1 MTSIVN
7 FTPYASLAGGA
18 LIGLSAVGLM
28 VSLGRIMGLSG
39 IVSGVIPERAGE
51 PNGWRIAFLVGAI
64 IAPATLLFAGFGSL
78 ISFSVPVPFWSLPMS
93 GVLVGIGVSYGNGC
107 PSGHGICGIGRLSPR
122 SIAAVA
128 TFMASAAITVFVTR
142 HLIGA

>member
-28 VSLGRIMGLSG
+28 ASLGRIMGLSG
-39 IVSGVIPERAGE
+39 IVSGVIPEQAGE
-51 PNGWRIAFLVGAI
+51 PPGWRIAFLVGAI
-64 IAPATLLFAGFGSL
+64 VAPALLLFAGFGSL
-78 ISFSVPVPFWSLPMS
+78 ISFSVPVPLWSLPLS
-93 GVLVGIGVSYGNGC
+93 GVLVGIGVAYGNGC
-107 PSGHGICGIGRLSPR
+107 PSGHGICGIARFSPR
-122 SIAAVA
+122 SLVAVA
-128 TFMASAAITVFVTR
+128 IFMATAAITVFVTR

>member
-28 VSLGRIMGLSG
+28 ASLGRIMGLSG
-39 IVSGVIPERAGE
+39 IVAGLIPERAGD
-51 PNGWRIAFLVGAI
+51 PPGWRVAFLVGAVV
-64 IAPATLLFAGFGSL
+64 APAILLLTGYGSV
-78 ISFSVPVPFWSLPMS
+78 ISFSVPVPSWSLPLS
-93 GVLVGIGVSYGNGC
+93 GVLVGIGVAYGNGC
-107 PSGHGICGIGRLSPR
+107 PSGHGICGIARLSPR
-122 SIAAVA
+122 SILAVA
-128 TFMASAAITVFVTR
+128 TFMATAAITVFVTR

>member
-28 VSLGRIMGLSG
+28 AGLGRIMGLSG
-39 IVSGVIPERAGE
+39 IVSGVIPESAGE
-51 PNGWRIAFLVGAI
+51 TSGWRIAFLIGAV
-64 IAPATLLFAGFGSL
+64 IAPAILLLTGYGSL
-78 ISFSVPVPFWSLPMS
+78 ISFSVPVPSWSLPLS
-93 GVLVGIGVSYGNGC
+93 GALVGVGVAYGNGC
-107 PSGHGICGIGRLSPR
+107 PSGHGICGIARFSPR
-122 SIAAVA
+122 SILAVA
-128 TFMASAAITVFVTR
+128 TFMATAAVTVFVTR